1 MGHFRSPEL
10 TPPGRLAH
18 RRERAHFFFCCYK
31 PRPSVATG
39 NRTIM
44 AEPSSTVPLATT
56 AANPAPGTAPAGDA
70 PVPAAA
76 AAAPAPVTN
85 DNDPPSPA
93 PAPLE
98 PDEDEGNFT
107 EGSSTADDR
116 ISSYTASL
124 SSSVVDYP
132 IEYGRRYHAFRP
144 GSYKF
149 PNDESEM
156 DRLDLAH
163 AMMVKAIGSRLY
175 NAPLKKEKVQ
185 RILDIGTGTGLWA
198 VEMGDVF
205 ENAEVLG
212 IDLSPIQP
220 EWVPP
225 NVKFEIDDV
234 ESPWVG
240 NRKYDFVMC
249 RYMVASIKDWPG
261 LIKNI
266 FDHLNPGGWVEFQDV
281 NTQFYSDDNT
291 FSQDSATARWM
302 AGFARACKGMGRD
315 TGVAPTLASLLRQ
328 GGFPSETVH
337 ARRVKAPLGPWAR
350 DQFYKDLGMMNL
362 ILTIDGLEALSLK
375 LFSELLGRT
384 QEEILVETAAV
395 RRELKTGA
403 FGAFH
408 AMFDIYNVYAQKPL
422 ETEDTTQ

>member
-1 MGHFRSPEL
+1 
-10 TPPGRLAH
+10 
-18 RRERAHFFFCCYK
+18 
-31 PRPSVATG
+31 
-39 NRTIM
+39 M
-44 AEPSSTVPLATT
+44 AEPSSAVPLATT
-56 AANPAPGTAPAGDA
+56 TTAAASPAPGTAPAA
-70 PVPAAA
+70 VPAPGANG
-76 AAAPAPVTN
+76 N

-98 PDEDEGNFT
+98 PDEDEGN
-107 EGSSTADDR
+107 
-116 ISSYTASL
+116 
-124 SSSVVDYP
+124 
-132 IEYGRRYHAFRP
+132 
-144 GSYKF
+144 
-149 PNDESEM
+149 SEM

-175 NAPLKKEKVQ
+175 NAPLEKEKVQ

-225 NVKFEIDDV
+225 NVKFEIDDI
-234 ESPWVG
+234 ESPWVD
-240 NRKYDFVMC
+240 NRKYDFIMC

-266 FDHLNPGGWVEFQDV
+266 FEYAVTFPLVLSSILADHLNPGGWVEFQDV
-281 NTQFYSDDNT
+281 NTQFYSDDDT
-291 FSQDSATARWM
+291 FSKDSATARWM
-302 AGFARACKGMGRD
+302 AGFATACKGMGRD
-315 TGVAPTLASLLRQ
+315 TDVAPTLASLLRE
-328 GGFPSETVH
+328 GGFPSELVH
-337 ARRVKAPLGPWAR
+337 ARRIKAPLGPWAK

-375 LFSELLGRT
+375 LFAELLGRT

-395 RRELKTGA
+395 RKELKTGA

>member
-18 RRERAHFFFCCYK
+18 RRELAHFFFCCYK

-56 AANPAPGTAPAGDA
+56 AASPAPGTAPAGDA
-70 PVPAAA
+70 PVPPP

-85 DNDPPSPA
+85 DNNPPSPA

-116 ISSYTASL
+116 MCVL
-124 SSSVVDYP
+124 SWCL
-132 IEYGRRYHAFRP
+132 F
-144 GSYKF
+144 SYKF

-198 VEMGDVF
+198 VEMGDIF

-240 NRKYDFVMC
+240 NRKYDFIMC

-281 NTQFYSDDNT
+281 NTQFYSDDDT

-315 TGVAPTLASLLRQ
+315 TDVAPTLASLLQQ

-337 ARRVKAPLGPWAR
+337 ARRIKAPLGPWAK
-350 DQFYKDLGMMNL
+350 DQFHKDLGMMNL

-422 ETEDTTQ
+422 EMEDTTQ

>member
-1 MGHFRSPEL
+1 
-10 TPPGRLAH
+10 
-18 RRERAHFFFCCYK
+18 
-31 PRPSVATG
+31 
-39 NRTIM
+39 M

-56 AANPAPGTAPAGDA
+56 AASPAPGTAPAGNA
-70 PVPAAA
+70 AVPAAA
-76 AAAPAPVTN
+76 VPASGIN
-85 DNDPPSPA
+85 DNNPPSPA

-116 ISSYTASL
+116 MCVLSWQLLYSSSSYTASL

-205 ENAEVLG
+205 ENAEIADEEIQVLG

-234 ESPWVG
+234 ESPWVHS
-240 NRKYDFVMC
+240 RKYDFIMC

-281 NTQFYSDDNT
+281 NTQFYSDDDT

-302 AGFARACKGMGRD
+302 AGFAAACKGMGRD
-315 TGVAPTLASLLRQ
+315 TDVAPTLASLLRE
-328 GGFPSETVH
+328 GGFPSDLVH
-337 ARRVKAPLGPWAR
+337 ARRIKAPLGPWAK
-350 DQFYKDLGMMNL
+350 DQFHKDLGMMNL

-395 RRELKTGA
+395 RKELKTGA

-408 AMFDIYNVYAQKPL
+408 AMFDM
-422 ETEDTTQ
+422 

>member
-1 MGHFRSPEL
+1 
-10 TPPGRLAH
+10 
-18 RRERAHFFFCCYK
+18 
-31 PRPSVATG
+31 
-39 NRTIM
+39 M
-44 AEPSSTVPLATT
+44 ADPSSTVPLATT
-56 AANPAPGTAPAGDA
+56 AAPASPAPGTAPAGDA
-70 PVPAAA
+70 AVPAA
-76 AAAPAPVTN
+76 AAAPAPGTN
-85 DNDPPSPA
+85 DNGPPSPA

-240 NRKYDFVMC
+240 NRKYDFIMC

-261 LIKNI
+261 LIRNI

-281 NTQFYSDDNT
+281 NTQFYSDDDT

-302 AGFARACKGMGRD
+302 AGFATACKGMGRD
-315 TGVAPTLASLLRQ
+315 TDVAPTLASLLRQ
-328 GGFPSETVH
+328 GGFPPETVH
-337 ARRVKAPLGPWAR
+337 AHRIKAPLGPWAK
-350 DQFYKDLGMMNL
+350 DQFHKDLGMMNL

-422 ETEDTTQ
+422 ETGDTTQ